1 MKYKKI
7 WGPFGL
13 AVSAIALPATATA
26 QEIDEEQFAEAGP
39 SAGPQDEI
47 DALRA
52 QVEEL
57 SLREAAARQRVEMLE
72 ERLDRL
78 ERLDAMRL
86 EPSDAATIRG
96 RYVESRTR
104 AYPSDPAFAGLTQ
117 DEAESATGQ
126 ALPGEAGAAGEPP
139 TGEEIAATEDRKA
152 PAPNEAVEEIAEQQ
166 QGRFG
171 SRLGFE
177 LGLGY
182 THFDSARINL
192 DGFLALD
199 TIFLG
204 TISIDEVTADI
215 FSIEPRL
222 TYGLSDRFFI
232 DVGVPYLQRTSN
244 FRSGGAGGSASALIE
259 ETVRDGGIGDVS
271 AGASFRLKRETVDW
285 PDMVIAVRGKF
296 PTGRHPF
303 GVEFLEV
310 ENSEGN
316 LQVPESLATGSG
328 VYGVSAG
335 VSLLKTLDPVVIFG
349 SATYFHN
356 FSRDFIDIDE
366 NPGDQPGR
374 VNVGDAWQFGAGLAY
389 ALNDR
394 SSISMS
400 YTQRIVERTRLQLE
414 GEEERLIVGSQANV
428 ALVNLGATF
437 TLGPRVS
444 LVANVGMGLTDDS
457 PDMSLSVRLPI
468 RF

>member
-1 MKYKKI
+1 MKYRKI
-7 WGPFGL
+7 WAGAGL
-13 AVSAIALPATATA
+13 AGSMLGLIAPTSISA
-26 QEIDEEQFAEAGP
+26 QVFEEEVAESGP
-39 SAGPQDEI
+39 LGGAQDEI
-47 DALRA
+47 DSLRA

-57 SLREAAARQRVEMLE
+57 SAREEAARQRVEMLE
-72 ERLDRL
+72 ERLSRL
-78 ERLDAMRL
+78 ERLDAMRI
-86 EPSDAATIRG
+86 EPNDAATIRG
-96 RYVESRTR
+96 RYVESRAR
-104 AYPSDPAFAGLTQ
+104 AVPSDPAFAGLMQ
-117 DEAESATGQ
+117 DDGGASEPVSGTASEEQVAAAE
-126 ALPGEAGAAGEPP
+126 
-139 TGEEIAATEDRKA
+139 EDRKA

-177 LGLGY
+177 VGMGY

-222 TYGLSDRFFI
+222 TYGVSDRLFM
-232 DVGVPYLQRTSN
+232 DVGIPYLFRTSN

-259 ETVRDGGIGDVS
+259 DTVRDSGIGDLNV
-271 AGASFRLKRETVDW
+271 GASFRLKRETANW
-285 PDMVIAVRGKF
+285 PDIVIAVRGKF

-303 GVEFLEV
+303 GVEFNEV

-316 LQVPESLATGSG
+316 LQVPASLSTGTG

-335 VSLLKTLDPVVIFG
+335 VSLLKTLDPMVIFG

-356 FSRDFIDIDE
+356 FARDFADIDE

-374 VNVGDAWQFGAGLAY
+374 VNVGSALQFGAGLAY
-389 ALNDR
+389 ALNDK

-400 YTQRIVERTRLQLE
+400 YTQRIVERTSLTPMGQD
-414 GEEERLIVGSQANV
+414 ERDVVGSQANV

-457 PDMSLSVRLPI
+457 PDMSLSIRLPI

>member
-1 MKYKKI
+1 MRYRRI
-7 WGPFGL
+7 WEPLGL
-13 AVSAIALPATATA
+13 AVSVFALTLPEIAMA
-26 QEIDEEQFAEAGP
+26 QEIGGEPATESPFIDGEE
-39 SAGPQDEI
+39 DEI
-47 DALRA
+47 DALKA
-52 QVEEL
+52 LVQDL
-57 SLREAAARQRVEMLE
+57 AAREAAARERVEMLE
-72 ERLDRL
+72 DRL
-78 ERLDAMRL
+78 ERLERIDAMRI
-86 EPSDAATIRG
+86 EPSDAATMRG
-96 RYVESRTR
+96 RYVESRAR
-104 AYPSDPAFAGLTQ
+104 AYPSDPAFAGLAQ
-117 DEAESATGQ
+117 DG
-126 ALPGEAGAAGEPP
+126 AGPADDLAGE
-139 TGEEIAATEDRKA
+139 EVAETEDRKA
-152 PAPNEAVEEIAEQQ
+152 PAPSEAVEEIAEQQ

-177 LGLGY
+177 IGASY

-222 TYGLSDRFFI
+222 TYGVSDRFFV
-232 DVGVPYLQRTSN
+232 DVSVPYLHRTSN

-259 ETVRDGGIGDVS
+259 ETVRDSGIGDLNV
-271 AGASFRLKRETVDW
+271 GASFRLKRETANW
-285 PDMVIAVRGKF
+285 PDIVIAVRGKF

-316 LQVPESLATGSG
+316 LQVPATLSTGTG

-335 VSLLKTLDPVVIFG
+335 VSVLKSLDPMVVFG

-356 FSRDFIDIDE
+356 FARDFPDIDE
-366 NPGDQPGR
+366 NPGNQPGR
-374 VNVGDAWQFGAGLAY
+374 VNVGSAIQLGAGLAF
-389 ALNDR
+389 ALNDK

-400 YTQRIVERTRLQLE
+400 YTQRIVQRTSLMLMGQ
-414 GEEERLIVGSQANV
+414 EERDVVGSQANV

-444 LVANVGMGLTDDS
+444 LIANVGMGLTDDS
-457 PDMSLSVRLPI
+457 PDMSISVRVPI